1 MQAYFEALNLRT
13 AEARLTKRLLKGVS
27 YFLAIAH
34 LVLTAIYVEA

>member
-1 MQAYFEALNLRT
+1 MQAYFEALKLRT
-13 AEARLTKRLLKGVS
+13 AESRLTRCLFKGVS